1 MDSIIKVFNILLLSH
16 WKECRKHLDS
26 IIRFKRKTACSLS
39 ASNFV
44 ECSLDFVKKDSVE
57 HETILYELES
67 L

>member
-1 MDSIIKVFNILLLSH
+1 MDSIIKVFSTLSLSH
-16 WKECRKHLDS
+16 LKECCKHLDS

-44 ECSLDFVKKDSVE
+44 ESSLDLVKKDSVE